1 MIYYKHLVNR
11 LQLSNDGSIPNEL
24 MNKKSSNITMN
35 TSVCICMDE
44 RCGCDIVM
52 YKDKW
57 KFMRYFT
64 FFTLMFR
71 LSSYDDCLF

>member
-44 RCGCDIVM
+44 RCGCDIVL
-52 YKDKW
+52 Y
-57 KFMRYFT
+57 
-64 FFTLMFR
+64 
-71 LSSYDDCLF
+71 

>member
-11 LQLSNDGSIPNEL
+11 LQLSNGSIPNEL
-24 MNKKSSNITMN
+24 MNTKSSNTIMN

-52 YKDKW
+52 YLYTEK
-57 KFMRYFT
+57 
-64 FFTLMFR
+64 
-71 LSSYDDCLF
+71 